1 MVDAVAAEKAA
12 GPQTL
17 AGGTPQ
23 TVEAYKMVPGAAP
36 ETVYFLEDYPE
47 GNEAHGMTL
56 AVGVFRWVRFNASLV
71 DAEVHQTF
79 TSVEDRNA
87 AVQQLGVV

>member
-1 MVDAVAAEKAA
+1 
-12 GPQTL
+12 
-17 AGGTPQ
+17 
-23 TVEAYKMVPGAAP
+23 MVPGAAP

-47 GNEAHGMTL
+47 GHEAHGMTL

-71 DAEVHQTF
+71 DAQVQSF
-79 TSVEDRNA
+79 ASVEERNA

>member
-1 MVDAVAAEKAA
+1 
-12 GPQTL
+12 
-17 AGGTPQ
+17 
-23 TVEAYKMVPGAAP
+23 VEAYKMVPGAAP
-36 ETVYFLEDYPE
+36 ETVYFLEDYPD

-71 DAEVHQTF
+71 DAQVQSF
-79 TSVEDRNA
+79 ASVEERNA